1 MCSTVTAHR
10 RALHRIP
17 ELDDQLPETLRYLR
31 SQLEA
36 LPCRISSPIPGS
48 LCAFFDAGQPETA
61 AFRADLDAL
70 PVQEATGLPFAS
82 CHPGQMHA
90 CGHDGHAAM
99 ALALSERLPALLP
112 RLRRNVLVIFQ
123 PAEETTG
130 GAGRLC
136 QTGLLEQLRVTRIFG
151 LHLWPGLPT
160 GQIFTRPGA
169 LMARA
174 NEVTVRV
181 TGQSVHLSR
190 AQQGRDAMLAGIEY
204 LHRAY
209 AMVDALP
216 PEEPRAFR
224 FGKLV
229 SGSVRNAISGSAL
242 LEGSLRTYR
251 EDTYRHC
258 RSALESIGH
267 QVAEEER
274 LHRGGPFERG
284 LSRRLEPRGAAGG
297 DIREA
302 GPEAPG
308 LLEAPALAAED
319 FSFYQQRVPGVFF
332 FLGTGSTPEL
342 HAPDFTFD
350 DEAVLPK
357 GAAFLESLA
366 LLD

>member
-61 AFRADLDAL
+61 AFRANLDAL

-267 QVAEEER
+267 QVAEESGCTVEVH
-274 LHRGGPFERG
+274 LNEGYPAVWNH
-284 LSRRLEPRGAAGG
+284 
-297 DIREA
+297 EA
-302 GPEAPG
+302 LLAEISAKLGPEAPG

-357 GAAFLESLA
+357 GAAFLERLA